1 MIEQES
7 PAKFLPAFFVDVVE
21 LGEEFPSGE
30 LPEHMTWFPPIYTGF
45 TPKIAEDMR
54 RLINP
59 IPPFIATVG
68 EEALLGD
75 NHDIPVQ
82 LIESTPQLLAVRRAL
97 VSTLQHLPHSRKFED
112 NFTAHVTV
120 GRNGSRFQAG
130 DHIKMGGL
138 SIVEKTNYRP
148 TWQVIA
154 KIGLKGGLE

>member
-7 PAKFLPAFFVDVVE
+7 PAKFLPAFFVDVVQ
-21 LGEEFPSGE
+21 LGEEFASGE
-30 LPEHMTWFPPIYTGF
+30 LPEHMTWFPPIYTEF

-54 RLINP
+54 RLINQ
-59 IPPFIATVG
+59 ITPFTAVVG
-68 EEALLGD
+68 EEAFLGE
-75 NHDIPVQ
+75 NHDIPVR
-82 LIESTPQLLAVRRAL
+82 LIESTPRLLAVRRAL

-112 NFTAHVTV
+112 NFTAHIT
-120 GRNGSRFQAG
+120 GSRFHTG

-148 TWQVIA
+148 TWQVIS